1 MGCGASAGTAPKKDC
16 TDEQRRELCAENG
29 RRMLQLCVPLALEKS
44 SEIKVKVPEQLK
56 GFKASATT
64 LRDHAAKLRDQKK
77 DETNDG
83 GAEKS
88 GGTSGIGGFMDKMTN
103 AIGNVAEKV
112 GDAVGKGVG
121 AALDEAANQI
131 DAAVGKVEGPMSEVG
146 KDIVGQKKAEIAK
159 VYAEVIPAVCKDA
172 DVPISLV
179 RGQPPY
185 GKAEYDA
192 VPGSA
197 LSDQLTKKA
206 RDKLAEQLEDVVK
219 PAAEAHDALKA
230 FATLMQ
236 VHDDA
241 VAASKMMTPSG
252 STPLEDVKFD
262 LCKHV
267 IQEVISELGDLM
279 GKEETAI
286 RKVPEGKLKGK
297 EEVGEDPVI
306 FATVFSGQQLTAE
319 TWAGTFKHR
328 HGLK

>member
-1 MGCGASAGTAPKKDC
+1 MAPKDC

-44 SEIKVKVPEQLK
+44 SEIKVKVPDQLK
-56 GFKASATT
+56 GFKASAVT
-64 LRDHAAKLRDQKK
+64 LRDHAAKLRDQK

-88 GGTSGIGGFMDKMTN
+88 SGKSGIGGFMDKMTT
-103 AIGNVAEKV
+103 AVGNVAEKA
-112 GDAVGKGVG
+112 GEMVGKGVG
-121 AALDEAANQI
+121 AALDEAANQL
-131 DAAVGKVEGPMSEVG
+131 DAAVSKVEGPMSTVG
-146 KDIVGQKKAEIAK
+146 QDIVNAKMVEIAK
-159 VYAEVIPAVCKDA
+159 VYADGIPVVCKDA

-185 GKAEYDA
+185 GQAEYDA

-197 LSDQLTKKA
+197 LSDQLTKLA

-219 PAAEAHDALKA
+219 PAADGHDSLKA
-230 FATLMQ
+230 FAALMK
-236 VHDDA
+236 VHDAA
-241 VAASKMMTPSG
+241 VATSNKMTPSG
-252 STPLEDVKFD
+252 STPLETVKFD

-267 IQEVISELGDLM
+267 VQEVISELGVLM

-286 RKVPEGKLKGK
+286 RKAPEGKLKGK
-297 EEVGEDPVI
+297 EEVGEDPAI
-306 FATVFSGQQLTAE
+306 FATVFSGKQLTAD

-328 HGLK
+328 KGLK